1 MMPDIVI
8 AFFAFG
14 LVAGLL
20 KSDLKVPHSI
30 YETLSILLMLVL
42 GLKGGLALHGQVTG
56 QLLLGLLPVALLGF
70 ILPLLCYPILR
81 HLVKL
86 RTDDAVSIAAHY
98 GSVSAGTFA
107 LVLAMVERAGL
118 PVAAQTTL
126 FLVLLEL
133 PAIIIM
139 LWLHRRLTG
148 EGSAGGIWRESLTS
162 RGVLLLGG
170 GVLIGYCYGPVG
182 LEPIAPALLGGFK
195 TMLALFLLEMGLCT
209 AKACVPLPLAQWRLL
224 MFAALM
230 PFLLAWSGIGT
241 ALLLDLPQGSAVI
254 LAGLTASASYI
265 AAPAAIRAAIPSAN
279 IGLAMLAALGITFPV
294 NVLIGLPVYQH
305 WVSWFYP

>member
-14 LVAGLL
+14 LIAGLL

-107 LVLAMVERAGL
+107 LVLAMVER
-118 PVAAQTTL
+118 
-126 FLVLLEL
+126 
-133 PAIIIM
+133 
-139 LWLHRRLTG
+139 
-148 EGSAGGIWRESLTS
+148 SA
-162 RGVLLLGG
+162 
-170 GVLIGYCYGPVG
+170 P
-182 LEPIAPALLGGFK
+182 
-195 TMLALFLLEMGLCT
+195 
-209 AKACVPLPLAQWRLL
+209 
-224 MFAALM
+224 
-230 PFLLAWSGIGT
+230 
-241 ALLLDLPQGSAVI
+241 
-254 LAGLTASASYI
+254 
-265 AAPAAIRAAIPSAN
+265 
-279 IGLAMLAALGITFPV
+279 
-294 NVLIGLPVYQH
+294 
-305 WVSWFYP
+305 